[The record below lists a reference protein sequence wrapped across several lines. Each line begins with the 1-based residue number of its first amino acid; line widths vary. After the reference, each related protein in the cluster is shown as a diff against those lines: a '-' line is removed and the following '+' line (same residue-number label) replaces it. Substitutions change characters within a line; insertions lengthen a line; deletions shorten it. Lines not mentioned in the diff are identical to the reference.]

1 MEGKIT
7 QVSNFN
13 YLKNLTPNAENYM
26 NVKFQRYNKMNGEIE
41 SNCGGCV
48 AMYAKLRVCSI
59 SYNAALRYDS
69 EIWLQGSQSPNTASG
84 NNENFKIA
92 IGS

>member
-7 QVSNFN
+7 QFSNFN
-13 YLKNLTPNAENYM
+13 YLKNLTPNEENYI
-26 NVKFQRYNKMNGEIE
+26 NVKLRRYNKINGKIE

-48 AMYAKLRVCSI
+48 AMYARLRVRSV

-69 EIWLQGSQSPNTASG
+69 EIWLQVSESPNTVRGS
-84 NNENFKIA
+84 NENFKTA
-92 IGS
+92 IRR